1 MTTVRAGRGR
11 GTQGPVRAT
20 TSRTLVLDLDTLHQA
35 DRWRGTPRPG
45 APAPA
50 PPATPGPDTAGGP
63 APGRWFA
70 GVLRAA
76 DLFSE
81 TVLLTDNQVLD
92 GAWLLHAGPDGV
104 ERLLGRAA
112 IERAPFHV
120 VARDEDLGEAL
131 RAMALDRRTGRL
143 TGFEWSCLASFG
155 LTPPPGGSLRGRD
168 PGDLVRCTS
177 GDVPFVLAALLEGA
191 SGDGPV
197 TGGPTGE
204 HLALAESWA
213 AWVSAARRGR
223 VPVHR
228 WDPARYALPEHL
240 AALDGPATVPDAVP
254 DDVMA
259 AARACTRRSDLRA
272 LLARTDGRVPP
283 EARLA
288 VEQWWV
294 EAYFRALAAQHDA
307 TWLRLGSSAPT
318 DDDAAPTDG
327 DPAPTPADAIRLE
340 GRSVEILGAMPGAAY
355 ATLRHRARAAVAA
368 WVDAPGQ
375 RTADALGYAIR
386 AADDQ
391 LDLHGERRDAYRRL
405 VLAAAPAVVAA
416 VVSTFATAWAG
427 LWTGLAT
434 AVTVLVAIPAVDV
447 LELHR
452 TRPSRMRAYLH
463 VPGLRH
469 D

>member
-1 MTTVRAGRGR
+1 MRAGRTR
-11 GTQGPVRAT
+11 GEPQGGPGTT

-35 DRWRGTPRPG
+35 DRWRG
-45 APAPA
+45 A
-50 PPATPGPDTAGGP
+50 PGPDAPSRGTAP
-63 APGRWFA
+63 ALDAVGAVDPASRRWFA
-70 GVLRAA
+70 GVLRTA
-76 DLFSE
+76 DLFSD

-104 ERLLGRAA
+104 ERLLGRAS

-120 VARDEDLGEAL
+120 VARDDDLGEAL
-131 RAMALDRRTGRL
+131 RAMALDRRTGLL
-143 TGFEWSCLASFG
+143 TGFEWSCLTSFG
-155 LTPPPGGSLRGRD
+155 VAPLPGGSLRGHD
-168 PGDLVRCTS
+168 PGDLARCTS
-177 GDVPFVLAALLEGA
+177 DDVPFVLAALLEGA
-191 SGDGPV
+191 SDGGPV
-197 TGGPTGE
+197 TGGPSGE

-240 AALDGPATVPDAVP
+240 AALDGAGAAPTAVP
-254 DDVMA
+254 GDVLG

-272 LLARTDGRVPP
+272 LLTRTDGRLTPD
-283 EARLA
+283 ARRA

-294 EAYFRALAAQHDA
+294 EAYFRALAAQHEA
-307 TWLRLGSSAPT
+307 TWLRLGPASPT
-318 DDDAAPTDG
+318 IGDG
-327 DPAPTPADAIRLE
+327 EAAPTPADAIRLE

-355 ATLRHRARAAVAA
+355 ATLRHRARDAVAA
-368 WVDAPGQ
+368 WVHAPGQ

-391 LDLHGERRDAYRRL
+391 LDLHGDRRDAYRRL

-416 VVSTFATAWAG
+416 LVSTVATSWAG

-447 LELHR
+447 VELHR

-463 VPGLRH
+463 VPGLRR